1 MDGLVLIVSQ
11 TFRSAHRKRT
21 TSYMSVDR
29 PERMVMTAG
38 ASTLGAGAK
47 TGVHELVK
55 SVDTGLGNEMRDTL

>member
-1 MDGLVLIVSQ
+1 
-11 TFRSAHRKRT
+11 
-21 TSYMSVDR
+21 MSVDR

-55 SVDTGLGNEMRDTL
+55 SVDTGLGNKMRDTM